1 MKQPIVDTSDFFSID
16 SGDELLVGDRIYRIT
31 GFERERRFG
40 SEDPKFWVKRAIDI
54 STGER
59 KIIKLAFFEKF
70 ETILSGVSILC
81 YRDPDKE
88 SAILALT
95 KGNPFFMQGE
105 TFKDFKNNNIRVLDI
120 VRGHNFYVML
130 EQIHID
136 HQTYFNTLFPDILK
150 RLIQSF
156 EALRLLHINGFR
168 HGDVRNDHMIVES
181 ATGNYVWIDFDYDFS
196 TPENPYSLDLFG
208 LGNIML
214 YAVGMGFH
222 ELNMIIANT
231 NKYAGV
237 VDRVDANDFSIMYK
251 SRLMNLQK
259 LFPYIPD
266 SLNNI
271 LCHFTK
277 GADIF
282 YEHIDEILDD
292 MHHVT
297 IQ

>member
-1 MKQPIVDTSDFFSID
+1 MKPPITDTSDFFSID

-40 SEDPKFWVKRAIDI
+40 SEDPKFWVKRAIDTT
-54 STGER
+54 TGER

-88 SAILALT
+88 SSILSLT
-95 KGNPFFMQGE
+95 RGNPFFMQGE
-105 TFKDFKNNNIRVLDI
+105 TYKDFKNNNIRVLDI

-130 EQIHID
+130 EQFHID
-136 HQTYFNTLFPDILK
+136 HQNYFYTLFPAIWSS
-150 RLIQSF
+150 LIQSF

-181 ATGNYVWIDFDYDFS
+181 ASGNYVWIDFDYDFS

-222 ELNMIIANT
+222 EIHMIIEDG
-231 NKYAGV
+231 NKYAGAA
-237 VDRVDANDFSIMYK
+237 DRMDANDFSIMYK
-251 SRLMNLQK
+251 SRMMNLQK

-266 SLNNI
+266 ALNNI

-277 GADIF
+277 GTDIF
-282 YEHIDEILDD
+282 YEHIDEILED
-292 MHHVT
+292 MHRVT

>member
-1 MKQPIVDTSDFFSID
+1 MKQPITDTSDFFSID

-40 SEDPKFWVKRAIDI
+40 SEDPKFWVKRAIDTT
-54 STGER
+54 TGER

-120 VRGHNFYVML
+120 VRGNNFYVML
-130 EQIHID
+130 EQIHMD
-136 HQTYFNTLFPDILK
+136 HQAYFYTLFPDILK
-150 RLIQSF
+150 NLIQSF
-156 EALRLLHINGFR
+156 EALRLLHVNGFR
-168 HGDVRNDHMIVES
+168 HGDVRNDHVMVEN

-208 LGNIML
+208 VGNIML

-222 ELNMIIANT
+222 ELNMIIDDT
-231 NKYAGV
+231 NKYPGV
-237 VDRVDANDFSIMYK
+237 ADRMDVNDFSIMYK
-251 SRLMNLQK
+251 SRLMNLKK

-271 LCHFTK
+271 LCHFTR

>member
-1 MKQPIVDTSDFFSID
+1 MKKPIVDTSDFFSID

-40 SEDPKFWVKRAIDI
+40 SEDPKFWVKRAIDTG
-54 STGER
+54 TGER

-70 ETILSGVSILC
+70 ETILGGVSILC

-88 SAILALT
+88 SKILALT
-95 KGNPFFMQGE
+95 RGNPFFMQGE
-105 TFKDFKNNNIRVLDI
+105 TFKDTKNNNIRVLDI
-120 VRGHNFYVML
+120 VRGQNFYVML
-130 EQIHID
+130 EQFRMD
-136 HQTYFNTLFPDILK
+136 HQEYFYTLFPSIFK
-150 RLIQSF
+150 NIIRSF
-156 EALRLLHINGFR
+156 EALRLLHVNGFR

-222 ELNMIIANT
+222 ELNMIIDDPL
-231 NKYAGV
+231 KYAGLAE
-237 VDRVDANDFSIMYK
+237 RIDANDFSIMYK

-259 LFPYIPD
+259 LFPYIPG

-277 GADIF
+277 GANIF
-282 YEHIDEILDD
+282 YEHIDEVLED
-292 MHHVT
+292 MYHVT